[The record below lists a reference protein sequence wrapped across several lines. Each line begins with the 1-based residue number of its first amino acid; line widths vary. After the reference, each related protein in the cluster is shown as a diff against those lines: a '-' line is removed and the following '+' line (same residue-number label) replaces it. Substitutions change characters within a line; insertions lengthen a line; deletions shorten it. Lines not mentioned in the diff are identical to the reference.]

1 MKSNVIGTLV
11 FILSIGVG
19 LAHEGL
25 GHEKDSVKT
34 ERDSSKVAEDIAD
47 SKHDTSQE
55 HAGEMKMGESKVTA
69 ALSDFP
75 SLHPM
80 IVHFAIVLIIV
91 AAGLQLVNLWLK
103 KMEIGWITTAILFG
117 GVVTALLAA
126 KLFHPHTHGLG
137 AHAQLVLDQH
147 DLWADWTIN
156 TAIFALVLQ
165 LSGYFLFKGKKWI
178 SFLVAVVLV
187 ASAYSVSRAGHYG
200 SQLVHLE
207 GVGPQGKFLEMEH

>member
-1 MKSNVIGTLV
+1 MKLNVIGILV

-19 LAHEGL
+19 MAHDGI
-25 GHEKDSVKT
+25 GHEKDFVKIET
-34 ERDSSKVAEDIAD
+34 DSSTVAFDIAD
-47 SKHDTSQE
+47 SKHETSQE
-55 HAGEMKMGESKVTA
+55 HDGEMKMDESKVTA

-75 SLHPM
+75 NLHPL

-103 KMEIGWITTAILFG
+103 KSEIGWITTVILFG
-117 GVVTALLAA
+117 GVASALLAA

-156 TAIFALVLQ
+156 TAIVALVLQ
-165 LSGYFLFKGKKWI
+165 LSGHFLFKGKKWI
-178 SFLVAVVLV
+178 TFLAAVVLIT
-187 ASAYSVSRAGHYG
+187 SAYSVSRAGHYG
-200 SQLVHLE
+200 AQLVHLE
-207 GVGPQGKFLEMEH
+207 GVGPQGKFLELEH